1 MDKLSQLAEAGGG
14 DSDLLREL
22 GILSLRVEGGQVL
35 DTVRGNFVQIDKYV
49 LFQLISV
56 TVAGDSEVEDKAAVS
71 RPASLKS
78 SPRELADK
86 CGPGL
91 GSSTIKQEAAEPVQ
105 RPHGHSSLTGLPL
118 GSLLS
123 QSPSKDN
130 LAALLKNH
138 SSLSFLSPA
147 EQSVLQSYMSTMST
161 SGGSGSSEALLSSLM
176 SASKSG
182 SSSLHL
188 SKDNGEPVNKK
199 PRKLDS
205 DSMSKHSIS
214 PKSKL
219 DTSGG
224 GGVSGAINSKFPYT
238 KTGGA
243 TSGFSLL
250 PVNNCSGSGSSA
262 ASLRGGSSSEAASI
276 KSTSPS
282 ALRIASLPGVSLT
295 AVPSSGSQPR
305 NNTQAAGPGLMPP
318 PPPTSA
324 VTLSPVPRSSSSV
337 SSVSVSSVSSSS
349 SSSSS
354 TETGDKSVS
363 SVPSSK
369 LSLVQSDN
377 NISLSQSLD
386 TRPLLINPV
395 TGQFEAG
402 LSDMASESENDNSK
416 NDQSSDSD
424 IMEEDGDNE
433 ESLLRHQRTKSGSQ
447 SPANST
453 SEPSLKFKLKVSST
467 PVNNSS
473 KNLLA
478 PKNDV
483 MLKTGSNSKPLDA
496 AEPKVPKLKIRLGKD
511 KNAVKLNHE
520 VENHDSNDLDDNF
533 SLVDKSLSSTSP
545 QTNDLK
551 TKIKIKPLT
560 GSPGSNSDDS
570 SVHSS
575 ITSPYF
581 PTLANNIVNHTNIED
596 RKKKKDKVKDRL
608 AVWTESLAK
617 HGQRAEDGVKEEKVK
632 ETKSWPEVLEARLY
646 GGPGHANNSNSSSPT
661 GSDHGGSLSFSKY
674 DSVLENQTE
683 KGEKIVLQFL
693 I

>member
-71 RPASLKS
+71 RPVSLKS

-118 GSLLS
+118 G
-123 QSPSKDN
+123 SPSKDN

-533 SLVDKSLSSTSP
+533 SLVDKSHSSTSP

>member
-35 DTVRGNFVQIDKYV
+35 DIVRGNFLQIDKYF

-250 PVNNCSGSGSSA
+250 PVNNCSGGSSA